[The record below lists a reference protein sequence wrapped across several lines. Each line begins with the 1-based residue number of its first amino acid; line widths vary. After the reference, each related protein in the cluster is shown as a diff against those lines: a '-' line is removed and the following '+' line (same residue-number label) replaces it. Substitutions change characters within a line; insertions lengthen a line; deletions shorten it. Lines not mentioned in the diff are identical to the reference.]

1 MLKREKASENM
12 RVRWWEAMT
21 VCLGD
26 YAARHHAM
34 TGLQHRDSKP
44 NGISGH
50 EIRGMRLGYEIRGM
64 RLGT

>member
-26 YAARHHAM
+26 HAARHHAM
-34 TGLQHRDSKP
+34 TGLQHRDSKL

-50 EIRGMRLGYEIRGM
+50 DIR
-64 RLGT
+64 T